1 MRESIWSIFA
11 AARTRRVSEGE
22 RERRVAL
29 RKSAISASVK
39 PTACASLIER
49 RNRTVSSS

>member
-1 MRESIWSIFA
+1 MRESISSIFA

-22 RERRVAL
+22 RERRVAP

-39 PTACASLIER
+39 PTDCASLIER